1 MSKNKCQNVESVE
14 IRITPKQENG
24 KINSNNNIIENFN
37 EKIVESANEDN
48 TYEKVLEK
56 PNEFN
61 VKNKHNIENTNDKIQ
76 ESDKD
81 KIVESKTDKIL
92 ESEKDKILE
101 SKNDRIVESEN
112 SDLFCFKQK
121 RKNVKWTEEEE
132 KILREGVRRFGK
144 GNWTKILAEYK
155 DDFDKQRRYRDLSDK
170 IRNIEHA
177 GTRTIRSRIDFWEVD
192 QNDEPVCNKM
202 GEPIIYFCKVPFEAA
217 SKCAYSKNYTSGDHI
232 IKICYEEADQKWY
245 HVYNARFIKSAK
257 KCIQVRKIAG
267 QSIHRTDG
275 M

>member
-1 MSKNKCQNVESVE
+1 MSKNKCQNVESIE

-48 TYEKVLEK
+48 TYEKVLEN

-61 VKNKHNIENTNDKIQ
+61 VKNKHNIENANDKLQ
-76 ESDKD
+76 KSEEDK
-81 KIVESKTDKIL
+81 
-92 ESEKDKILE
+92 
-101 SKNDRIVESEN
+101 IVESEN

-155 DDFDKQRRYRDLSDK
+155 DDFDEQRRYRDLSDK
-170 IRNIEHA
+170 IRNLEHA